1 MKKVSLKVL
10 TFMAVL
16 TTVGLVGAATDDNQK
31 TTLNQIAGYRQWT
44 RVNREP
50 VQVVTPAVS
59 ADVGAG
65 LAI

>member
-1 MKKVSLKVL
+1 MKKISLKVL

-16 TTVGLVGAATDDNQK
+16 TTVGLVGAATDDNQ

-50 VQVVTPAVS
+50 VQVVTPAIS
-59 ADVGAG
+59 IDV
-65 LAI
+65 LAAPAI

>member
-16 TTVGLVGAATDDNQK
+16 TTVGLVGAATDDNQ
-31 TTLNQIAGYRQWT
+31 TTLNQITGYRQWT

-50 VQVVTPAVS
+50 VQVVSPAVS
-59 ADVGAG
+59 VDVGAG